1 MMEIMINVNEAVLA
15 AVNRLADAVESL
27 AAREVAVDI
36 DKAIEPKLAKEQQ
49 TETKHIPYGRQIA
62 EHFPMANVD
71 VQQRMAEQAAQQA
84 PVQPVPTAPVSQQAP
99 VTQQPVQHTAPV
111 QTQVTQPQVATTAQT
126 YTLDDLSRAA
136 MPLMDNGK
144 QDMLLNLIAQFGVA
158 SLPELPPEQ
167 YGAFATAL
175 RGMGA
180 QI

>member
-27 AAREVAVDI
+27 AAREVVVDI

-71 VQQRMAEQAAQQA
+71 VQQKMAEQAAQQA
-84 PVQPVPTAPVSQQAP
+84 PVQPVPTAPVTQQAP
-99 VTQQPVQHTAPV
+99 VTQPVQQTAPV
-111 QTQVTQPQVATTAQT
+111 QPQVATTAQT

>member
-15 AVNRLADAVESL
+15 AVNRLADVVESL
-27 AAREVAVDI
+27 ATRELVLDI
-36 DKAIEPKLAKEQQ
+36 DKAIEQKLTEVQP

-62 EHFPMANVD
+62 EYFPMANVD
-71 VQQRMAEQAAQQA
+71 VQPVPTAPAAQQS
-84 PVQPVPTAPVSQQAP
+84 PVQPVPTAPAVQPAT
-99 VTQQPVQHTAPV
+99 VTQQPVQQTAPV

-144 QDMLLNLIAQFGVA
+144 QDQLLNLIAQFGVA

>member
-15 AVNRLADAVESL
+15 AVNRLADVVESL
-27 AAREVAVDI
+27 ATRELVLDI
-36 DKAIEPKLAKEQQ
+36 DKAIEPKL
-49 TETKHIPYGRQIA
+49 TE
-62 EHFPMANVD
+62 
-71 VQQRMAEQAAQQA
+71 VQQRVAEQAAQQS
-84 PVQPVPTAPVSQQAP
+84 PVQPVPTAPVVQPAT
-99 VTQQPVQHTAPV
+99 VTQQPVQQTAPV

-144 QDMLLNLIAQFGVA
+144 QDQLLNLIAQFGIA

>member
-71 VQQRMAEQAAQQA
+71 VQQRMSEQA
-84 PVQPVPTAPVSQQAP
+84 PVQPVPTAPVTQQAP
-99 VTQQPVQHTAPV
+99 VTQPVLQTAPV
-111 QTQVTQPQVATTAQT
+111 QTQVTQPQVTQPQVATTSQT

-158 SLPELPPEQ
+158 SLPELPPDQ

-175 RGMGA
+175 REMGA